1 MIYLSG
7 GVDVVKLDVWVLR
20 IGVNRIS
27 HIWLDERKSI
37 MKSDPEKQNTY
48 TEEEIKEENRK
59 IRIFRFIS
67 DLTMQ
72 RLYTE
77 LLTIEEA
84 RDTVSQLRQIAKNL
98 FPGKGDVFDLVVSPR
113 MERVINERF
122 GLGRT
127 DLN

>member
-1 MIYLSG
+1 
-7 GVDVVKLDVWVLR
+7 
-20 IGVNRIS
+20 
-27 HIWLDERKSI
+27 

-84 RDTVSQLRQIAKNL
+84 RDTVSQLRQISKNL

-113 MERVINERF
+113 MERVIDERF
-122 GLGRT
+122 GITRT
-127 DLN
+127 SLN

>member
-1 MIYLSG
+1 
-7 GVDVVKLDVWVLR
+7 
-20 IGVNRIS
+20 
-27 HIWLDERKSI
+27 

>member
-1 MIYLSG
+1 
-7 GVDVVKLDVWVLR
+7 
-20 IGVNRIS
+20 
-27 HIWLDERKSI
+27 

-113 MERVINERF
+113 MERVIDERF
-122 GLGRT
+122 GITRT
-127 DLN
+127 SLN

>member
-1 MIYLSG
+1 
-7 GVDVVKLDVWVLR
+7 
-20 IGVNRIS
+20 
-27 HIWLDERKSI
+27 

-113 MERVINERF
+113 ME
-122 GLGRT
+122 
-127 DLN
+127 

>member
-7 GVDVVKLDVWVLR
+7 SLDVVKIKVWILR
-20 IGVNRIS
+20 ICVSGIS
-27 HIWLDERKSI
+27 HIRLGERKSI
-37 MKSDPEKQNTY
+37 MKSDPENQNTY

-59 IRIFRFIS
+59 IRIFRFVS

-84 RDTVSQLRQIAKNL
+84 RDAVSQLRQVAKNL

-113 MERVINERF
+113 MERVIDERF
-122 GLGRT
+122 GITRT

>member
-1 MIYLSG
+1 
-7 GVDVVKLDVWVLR
+7 
-20 IGVNRIS
+20 
-27 HIWLDERKSI
+27 
-37 MKSDPEKQNTY
+37 MKSDPENQNTY

-59 IRIFRFIS
+59 IRIFRFVS

-84 RDTVSQLRQIAKNL
+84 RDAVSQLRQVAKNL

-113 MERVINERF
+113 MERVIDERF
-122 GLGRT
+122 GITRT